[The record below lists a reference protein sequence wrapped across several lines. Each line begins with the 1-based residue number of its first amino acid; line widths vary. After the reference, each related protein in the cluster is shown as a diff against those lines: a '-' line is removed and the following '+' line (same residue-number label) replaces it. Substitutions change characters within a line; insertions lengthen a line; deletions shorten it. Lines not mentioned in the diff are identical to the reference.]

1 MISFPLEFDSTST
14 CPSCGHSGLTTFYRI
29 TRIPV
34 QSNLLMKTRAE
45 AISYPRG
52 DLNLAICQNCGFITN
67 TAFDPATQEHSTR
80 YEATQ
85 GHSATFGAFAKSL
98 AKSWVERYHLH
109 GKMLLEIG
117 CLNGEFISLLC
128 SMAQTSGI
136 GIDPVL
142 DFARTPNTGGCVR
155 LIADFYGEKYGDL
168 PADFIC
174 CRHTLEHIAQPQE
187 FISMIRRTIGDR
199 KDVVVCFEVPDVL
212 RVLQEGAFWD
222 LYYEHCSYFTPESL
236 ADLFTR
242 CGFMILDQRRE
253 FDDQYLIIEAKPGDN
268 SRRQG
273 EHLPPLSDFKEAC
286 SKKIQVWN
294 DLIKSGKRI
303 AIWGSG
309 SKAVGFLT
317 TLSITHEAVPYV
329 VDINPNKHGTYLPG
343 TGQEIVAP
351 QKLAEYQPQI
361 VIAMNPVYRREIQA
375 DLNRMNV
382 PADLMA
388 L

>member
-1 MISFPLEFDSTST
+1 MISFLTDLDSRII
-14 CPSCGHSGLTTFYRI
+14 CPSCAHRGLTTFYRV
-29 TRIPV
+29 TSIPV

-45 AISYPRG
+45 ALAYPRG
-52 DLNLAICQNCGFITN
+52 DLNLAICNNCGFITN

-98 AKSWVERYHLH
+98 AKTWVERYRLH
-109 GKMLLEIG
+109 GKTLLEIG
-117 CLNGEFISLLC
+117 CLNGEFIALLC
-128 SMAQTSGI
+128 SMADTSGI
-136 GIDPVL
+136 GIDPIL
-142 DFARTPNTGGCVR
+142 DPARTPDTGGHVR
-155 LIADFYGEKYGDL
+155 FINDFYGEKYANL

-174 CRHTLEHIAQPQE
+174 CRHTLEHIAKPQE

-222 LYYEHCSYFTPESL
+222 LYYEHCSYFTPASL
-236 ADLFTR
+236 ADLFRR
-242 CGFMILDQRRE
+242 CGFAILDDRRE
-253 FDDQYLIIEAKPGDN
+253 FDDQYLIIEAKPGVN
-268 SRRQG
+268 SRG
-273 EHLPPLSDFKEAC
+273 EGTHLVRPSDFKDAC
-286 SKKIQVWN
+286 SAKIKLWN
-294 DLIKSGKRI
+294 ELLNSGKRI

-317 TLSITHEAVPYV
+317 TLAISHDAVPYV

-343 TGQEIVAP
+343 TGQEIVSP
-351 QKLAEYQPQI
+351 QKLVEYQPQV
-361 VIAMNPVYRREIQA
+361 VIAMNPIYRREIQA
-375 DLNRMNV
+375 DLDRMNV
-382 PADLMA
+382 GAELLA